1 MAPAGTGDLRAILN
15 TTLVLVDHFGDPER
29 HGAMLIE
36 LKGALEHAIGV
47 LNAGSASGPNSLRGL
62 QARRP

>member
-47 LNAGSASGPNSLRGL
+47 LNAGSAGGPNSLRGL
-62 QARRP
+62 QTRRP